1 MKKNIEDKLSVA
13 IGKYPDDP
21 TFNALHQKFKT
32 LSEHISSDSDAE
44 NNDEFPDPEAARSP
58 NTDDAQKEP
67 NTDGTELSQWWTE
80 PETLEEIDITL
91 ALVKSNHKPFENT
104 PLSAFSLG
112 LTQEF
117 EDTINENV
125 RKVSSH
131 TIPTP
136 IPCPVPISSRQFL
149 PDAPFGKKRNKMSN
163 SYLENPSM
171 TEPTRKELFFN
182 HLLQSIGDYDQSL
195 RSISLVLLPVVR
207 SSHIFLFALDLN
219 TPSFVIIDN
228 LACEA
233 TISERYRELPT
244 IVIQFFSSYLSSVSH
259 PMAAKFANMENNGQQ
274 LQLDR
279 LRSKYVTKILTA
291 DANMLQSQINQQV
304 AQYQKIPAKRREEI
318 KFAAARNIHKRLSRF
333 S

>member
-1 MKKNIEDKLSVA
+1 MLTDFEYIKKKIEDKLSVA

-32 LSEHISSDSDAE
+32 FSEHISYDSDAG
-44 NNDEFPDPEAARSP
+44 NNNEFPDPEAAHSP
-58 NTDDAQKEP
+58 TTDDAQKEP
-67 NTDGTELSQWWTE
+67 NTDGTQLSQWWTE

-125 RKVSSH
+125 RKVSGH
-131 TIPTP
+131 TIQTL
-136 IPCPVPISSRQFL
+136 IPCPVPISSSQFL
-149 PDAPFGKKRNKMSN
+149 PDAPFGKERNKRSVSIPDHQDRRAPHTPRRIFCKTNLTN

-182 HLLQSIGDYDQSL
+182 HLLQCIGDYDQSL
-195 RSISLVLLPVVR
+195 RSIPLVLLPVVR

-233 TISERYRELPT
+233 TIAERYGELPT

-259 PMAAKFANMENNGQQ
+259 PMAAKFA
-274 LQLDR
+274 
-279 LRSKYVTKILTA
+279 
-291 DANMLQSQINQQV
+291 
-304 AQYQKIPAKRREEI
+304 KIPAKRREEI